1 MSTLGTFARFVPMKG
16 NPIEKVLGLGKK
28 AIKKTK
34 NKGGALVSSSGSA
47 LATTGSKA
55 VKGNPTSSSALSY
68 ALPDATKARA
78 KGRRGTQTAIEGTA
92 EKKKSNMLPLALLG
106 GGVAVGTG
114 AGIATRAAL
123 SKKKKAEMSGNTNT
137 ASFAESDPFKPRT
150 SFQKKNAS
158 SGVRDKEKQRF
169 AEAFGN
175 ADEAGKKAMEKQS
188 GKYLRQRN
196 IENLTD
202 AKGGIGKAYGKAG
215 LKDVANVSTAV
226 AGMGERKL
234 INAGKNSKSKI
245 VQDLAK
251 GAEAIGR
258 KGYTAGA
265 TGARG
270 VLNKIA
276 GRTLTG
282 KAVRLGAAGAGIAAI
297 GGAMKKKREDQY

>member
-1 MSTLGTFARFVPMKG
+1 MGTLSTFARFVPMKG
-16 NPIEKVLGLGKK
+16 NPVEKALGVGKK
-28 AIKKTK
+28 AFKKVSS
-34 NKGGALVSSSGSA
+34 KGGALVPSSGSA
-47 LATTGSKA
+47 LTATGSKA
-55 VKGNPTSSSALSY
+55 IQGKSGSSALSY
-68 ALPDATKARA
+68 ALPDATKVRA
-78 KGRRGTQTAIEGTA
+78 KGSRGTQAALEGGTD
-92 EKKKSNMLPLALLG
+92 KKKSKLGLYLGLG
-106 GGVAVGTG
+106 GAGLAAAGGGTALAVAN
-114 AGIATRAAL
+114 
-123 SKKKKAEMSGNTNT
+123 KKKKEAKMSGNSET
-137 ASFAESDPFKPRT
+137 ASFAESDPFKPNT
-150 SFQKKNAS
+150 PFQKKNAS
-158 SGVRDKEKQRF
+158 AGVRDKEKQRF

-202 AKGGIGKAYGKAG
+202 AKGGMKKAYGKAG

-282 KAVRLGAAGAGIAAI
+282 KAVRLGAAGVGLSAI
-297 GGAMKKKREDQY
+297 GGAMKKKNQEQY